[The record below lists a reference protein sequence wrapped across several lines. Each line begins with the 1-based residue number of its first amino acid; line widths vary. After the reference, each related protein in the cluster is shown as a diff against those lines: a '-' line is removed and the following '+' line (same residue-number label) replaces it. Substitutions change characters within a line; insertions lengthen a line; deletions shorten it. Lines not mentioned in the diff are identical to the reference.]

1 LGWKTNLRSKRFRMI
16 WSFILFL
23 GVLLSSLNIKPI
35 DIIKFA
41 QVANGILLPIVA
53 GFLLWVMNRSSILGI
68 YKNSLLQNLFGFIIL
83 TITIFLGAKSILMV
97 FNFI

>member
-1 LGWKTNLRSKRFRMI
+1 MV